1 MGTRHFWIRQAQHV
15 IQLLFDRNLS
25 KKQGVELSLQGTEWV
40 GRGSSLPQGSSP
52 STPTPQA
59 VRGCFV
65 VENLKI
71 IIKPRYYHG
80 GEILNNGS
88 GKTLLPSRADAPV
101 ILLLLDVFWCLG

>member
-15 IQLLFDRNLS
+15 IQLLFNHNLS

-52 STPTPQA
+52 LPPTPQA

-71 IIKPRYYHG
+71 IIKPRYYLVQ
-80 GEILNNGS
+80 EILNNGS
-88 GKTLLPSRADAPV
+88 GKTLPPGRADAPA

>member
-15 IQLLFDRNLS
+15 IQLLFNRNLS
-25 KKQGVELSLQGTEWV
+25 KKQGAELSLQGTEWV

-52 STPTPQA
+52 PSHPA
-59 VRGCFV
+59 GSKRVFV

-71 IIKPRYYHG
+71 IIKPRYYLVQ
-80 GEILNNGS
+80 EILNNGS
-88 GKTLLPSRADAPV
+88 GKTLPPGRADAPA